1 MKQLVKTMDE
11 YASDLLK
18 IAPTEV
24 VQEFFKYMADGNK
37 IQAVKILKNY
47 KLIDE

>member
-37 IQAVKILKNY
+37 FRL
-47 KLIDE
+47 LRF